1 MENNE
6 YFRRF
11 GIILNRK
18 VVKTPLAIAS
28 MAGIVDATYVLERE
42 AHVGAAFIGG
52 YSIDERRSLP
62 AMRSRQKGDR
72 SSSVTIRSWRS
83 RSRSGSFAGVMLLP
97 ESI

>member
-28 MAGIVDATYVLERE
+28 MAGIVDATFVLERE

-52 YSIDERRSLP
+52 YSI
-62 AMRSRQKGDR
+62 
-72 SSSVTIRSWRS
+72 
-83 RSRSGSFAGVMLLP
+83 
-97 ESI
+97 